1 MIHSIS
7 GRSCLRLR
15 SRCRCGQ
22 VAGASIAWHCA
33 FGFTFRLKLKLL
45 RSESLLPRLYRYQ
58 VERLPWSSS
67 VVRIVK
73 FLLAAYFSDNSQA
86 FDDSAQQVALDAGS
100 TRLRCLRVFLCK
112 FPLLTGACSCW
123 MCRWSVHANW
133 PRLLHML
140 GFDQGNSY

>member
-1 MIHSIS
+1 LLALAFSMSLRPGCRRHH
-7 GRSCLRLR
+7 CL
-15 SRCRCGQ
+15 
-22 VAGASIAWHCA
+22 A
-33 FGFTFRLKLKLL
+33 FRLWVYLQTETQAAPFRKFASGGSTAQ
-45 RSESLLPRLYRYQ
+45 R
-58 VERLPWSSS
+58 RLPWSSS
-67 VVRIVK
+67 VVQIVN